1 MFVFN
6 FRCTNSSGTRCN
18 AEFERRAPTF
28 VLGCVSR
35 RFWCCVSQR
44 CATSS
49 VAFTKELQLCSGWD
63 WSEVDDTLCI
73 MRARLT
79 KDFTFEAAQTLP
91 NAPGGHKCRGVHGH
105 SFKVE
110 VSVEG
115 EVDPKI
121 GWIYDHAK
129 ISDAMKPLLKMLDH
143 AFLNDIQGL
152 ENPTI
157 ENMAEWFWRKLEPQC
172 PGLCEIVVHET
183 ATARCV
189 YRGE

>member
-1 MFVFN
+1 MEA
-6 FRCTNSSGTRCN
+6 RALASARSGCLRAHARRRRPPPSISRDDN
-18 AEFERRAPTF
+18 ARET
-28 VLGCVSR
+28 V
-35 RFWCCVSQR
+35 
-44 CATSS
+44 
-49 VAFTKELQLCSGWD
+49 QLLSKP
-63 WSEVDDTLCI
+63 

-91 NAPGGHKCRGVHGH
+91 NAPEGHKCRGVHGH

-115 EVDPKI
+115 DVDLKA
-121 GWIYDHAK
+121 GWVYDHAK

-143 AFLNDIQGL
+143 AYLNDIEGL

-157 ENMAEWFWRKLEPQC
+157 EKMAEWFWEKLQSQC

-183 ATARCV
+183 PTARCV
-189 YRGE
+189 YRGN

>member
-1 MFVFN
+1 
-6 FRCTNSSGTRCN
+6 
-18 AEFERRAPTF
+18 
-28 VLGCVSR
+28 
-35 RFWCCVSQR
+35 
-44 CATSS
+44 
-49 VAFTKELQLCSGWD
+49 
-63 WSEVDDTLCI
+63 

-79 KDFTFEAAQTLP
+79 KDLTFEAAQTLP
-91 NAPGGHKCRGVHGH
+91 YAPEGHKCGRVHGH

-115 EVDPKI
+115 DVDPKV
-121 GWIYDHAK
+121 GWVYDHAD

-143 AFLNDIQGL
+143 TYLNEIEGL

-157 ENMAEWFWRKLEPQC
+157 EKMAEWFWKKLESQC

-183 ATARCV
+183 PTARCV